1 MPTFSAKTELIIS
14 AAEAN
19 RGFSRVL
26 REVSQ
31 GASYVVTSHGRP
43 VAKVTPYAPPEAPE
57 PLKTQA
63 ERDAALKALLERLR
77 TQPVQNIGPWTRDE
91 LYERGQE

>member
-1 MPTFSAKTELIIS
+1 MPTFSTRTELTIS

-43 VAKVTPYAPPEAPE
+43 VAKVTPYEARSD
-57 PLKTQA
+57 
-63 ERDAALKALLERLR
+63 RDSAWKALMERLR
-77 TQPVQNIGPWTRDE
+77 TQPAQDFGPWTREE
-91 LYERGQE
+91 LHERGGDV